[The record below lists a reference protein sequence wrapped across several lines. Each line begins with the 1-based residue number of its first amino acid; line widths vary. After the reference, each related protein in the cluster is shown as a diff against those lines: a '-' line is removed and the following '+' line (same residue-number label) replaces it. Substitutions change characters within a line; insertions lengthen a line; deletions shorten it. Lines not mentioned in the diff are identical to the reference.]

1 MNQNHEIQSLDDE
14 NLINDSSE
22 STCESTDVEL
32 ANLEDEDDEI
42 PRLDLEESISI
53 VVSIAELI
61 KEQKAI
67 GNVKFL
73 EVYFANKPNH
83 SSDKILLEEINQ
95 RKRQRTM
102 PMTWSRNKHPAT
114 VYYK

>member
-1 MNQNHEIQSLDDE
+1 M
-14 NLINDSSE
+14 
-22 STCESTDVEL
+22 EL

-95 RKRQRTM
+95 WKRQRTM